1 MRAACPLVL
10 LNAGTAIIEG
20 KRRMQSRIGKLASSP
35 VISIENDC
43 LVSTGLRLMCD
54 RQVGCLIVLSQGEP
68 VGILTERDIVFAANW
83 MLGQSS
89 ITIGQVMN
97 KQVATVHKDLT
108 VQQVCEVFRTR
119 HIRHLVV
126 VDDRGRAKGIF
137 SRSDLVRVMEKTVFA
152 AVPDVSGIMSA
163 KVWMVEPDTTARY
176 ALSLMARHAI
186 SGVVVVKDARPLGFF
201 TERDVVQ
208 MITGGHDLMNATV
221 GEALK
226 SPAVCIPCETP
237 PGRALALMQKKSV
250 RRLVVL
256 GDRQEIVGILTQT
269 DLSRKL
275 DCCRIFDHQDSSLR
289 TGQQRDSS
297 LADTRM

>member
-1 MRAACPLVL
+1 MVL
-10 LNAGTAIIEG
+10 LKTGAVIIEG
-20 KRRMQSRIGKLASSP
+20 KGRMQSRIGKLASCP
-35 VISIENDC
+35 VISIEMEC
-43 LVSTGLRLMCD
+43 LVSAGLQLMCN
-54 RQVGCLIVLSQGEP
+54 RKVGCLIVLSQGEP

-83 MLGQSS
+83 MLGQSN

-97 KQVATVHKDLT
+97 KQVLTIHKDLT
-108 VQQVCEVFRTR
+108 VQQVCEVFRN
-119 HIRHLVV
+119 HDIRHLVV

-137 SRSDLVRVMEKTVFA
+137 SRSDLVRIMKKTVFA
-152 AVPDVSGIMSA
+152 AVSDVSGIMST
-163 KVWMVEPDTTARY
+163 KVWMVEPEMTARY

-186 SGVVVVKDARPLGFF
+186 SGVVVVREARPLGFF

-208 MITGGHDLMNATV
+208 MITGGYDLMNAEV

-226 SPAVCIPCETP
+226 SPAVCISRETT
-237 PGRALALMQKKSV
+237 PGKAIAVMRKKSV

-256 GDRQEIVGILTQT
+256 DDRQEIVGILTQT